1 MKQNLLTGFSAGLL
15 VWAIVGITNSY
26 ISKAG
31 EMAECSIPIPDNIL
45 EGPPPPATLE
55 IDVNEMHCLA
65 KNIYFEARGESLKGK
80 IAVANVT
87 MNRVDSP
94 KYPNTICGVVYQ
106 AKYSKWWQE
115 HNGSLVPIR
124 NQCQF
129 SWYCDGKID
138 ALYLTNAKGEVIKG
152 NMQAWTDSLQIAE
165 DSIRGNITDIT
176 LGATHYFN
184 PDLADPY
191 WAYHYT
197 KLTEIESHDFYIHY

>member
-1 MKQNLLTGFSAGLL
+1 MKHHLLAGFSAGLL
-15 VWAIVGITNSY
+15 VWAIVGFTNSVMTNSGKQKT
-26 ISKAG
+26 IQIA
-31 EMAECSIPIPDNIL
+31 IPSEFI
-45 EGPPPPATLE
+45 ESPPVVE
-55 IDVNEMHCLA
+55 IDVDEMHCLA
-65 KNIYFEARGESLKGK
+65 KNIYFEARGESIKGK

-106 AKYSKWWQE
+106 AKYSKWWQQ
-115 HNGSLVPIR
+115 HNGTLVPIR

-129 SWYCDGKID
+129 SWYCDGKAD
-138 ALYLTNAKGEVIKG
+138 ALYLTNSKGEIIKG

-165 DSIRGNITDIT
+165 DSIRGNITDLT